1 MEVGTCEYCGSTM
14 TLPKVTDDQR
24 AAAFNRGN
32 HFRRI
37 GEFDKAL
44 AVYERIVSEDDTDA
58 EAHWCC
64 ALCRFGIEY
73 VEDPGTYEYLPTCHR
88 VSFDSFLEDV
98 DYLAAVK
105 YSDGITRR
113 QYQKDAANIA
123 EVQKGILAT
132 SQNEAPFDIF
142 ICYKETGEDGNRTRD
157 SLLAQDIYYQLTEQG
172 RRVFFARITLEDKVG
187 SQYEPY
193 IFAALNSAK
202 VMLVVGTDYE
212 YFNAVWVKNEWSRFL
227 KLMASGKKKSLIP
240 CFKGIDAYDMPKE
253 FTKLQAQDLG
263 KVGAMEDL
271 LRGIDK
277 LIAPGQPIQATAQVQ
292 TEDINRSFIY
302 NSALDKMKEN
312 TIPALMTAIE
322 KLESIAGWSDTDQ
335 KLEQAKAQL
344 KKLKRKKTTKRLIIW
359 GVILAAIG
367 TIAGSVLVS
376 ISTQKREQ
384 QAKYYQNGQSALAE
398 YDYRTAA
405 DRFASAGSYQDAQQL
420 EAQSRQ
426 WLTEAEAAFSAFTAD
441 LSTYSYV
448 NREFGVLD
456 LSNVESTGR
465 SMKIHWNGSIG
476 NYTGNDAV
484 EETVAPT
491 EPMAEGGYSGWSGG
505 LTVYYDAYQISEMEK
520 LSCAIVY
527 DGEESALILLTPD
540 RSEYRMTIADDAITL
555 SGSGEMNGAVFQDT
569 WSYTSEDCLTI
580 AQDLSDQGLNYTAN
594 LFLELAANLGCG
606 DDTMMAQ
613 VQRAMTQQEK
623 AVKSLLTGTYND
635 SGVDEY
641 IDFFNMFM
649 NGDVEAF
656 LEMARLIENGSI
668 GGQVLEDILYETS
681 VSPYAPYITAS
692 LLTVAADSYP
702 FGAQV
707 LDYGLSQDPDVV
719 ETWIARYMSGEI
731 G

>member
-263 KVGAMEDL
+263 KVGAMQDL

-376 ISTQKREQ
+376 INTQKREQ

-456 LSNVESTGR
+456 LNNVESTGS

-491 EPMAEGGYSGWSGG
+491 EPMAEGAYSGWSGG

-540 RSEYRMTIADDAITL
+540 RSEYRMTIADDTITL
-555 SGSGEMNGAVFQDT
+555 SGNGEMNGAVFQDT
-569 WSYTSEDCLTI
+569 WSYTSEGCLTI

-719 ETWIARYMSGEI
+719 ETWITLYMSGEI